1 MPQPLVSLIIPV
13 HNGSKHILNLA
24 NNINS
29 FTYKNIEVLIGDDA
43 STDDTVEKIQEYQN
57 LFPNLCIVQ
66 SVTNIGPG
74 AMRNLL
80 ISKANGLYIAIQDCD
95 DLSNSRRI
103 EVLVNFLETNAA
115 YDFVGSN
122 CSLNWNGRRWD
133 SITCPTLPTL
143 RNWLLQN
150 SVVHASIIF
159 RKDVFLKCKYS
170 ESLRI
175 GEDYYF
181 LTSAYLKDFK
191 FYNIHEDL
199 YTYNISKTDIKSRSS
214 KYFLD
219 ILKAKAA
226 ISSLFT
232 GPLSFAFLVINILKL
247 IIGSMRSL
255 FYILSHQNNS

>member
-29 FTYKNIEVLIGDDA
+29 FTYRNIEVLIGDDA

-66 SVTNIGPG
+66 SMTNIGPG
-74 AMRNLL
+74 AMRNSL

-95 DLSNSRRI
+95 DLSNSKRI
-103 EVLVNFLETNAA
+103 ETLVNFLETNST

-122 CSLNWNGRRWD
+122 CSLIWNGERWGT
-133 SITCPTLPTL
+133 IICPTLPTMK
-143 RNWLLQN
+143 NWLLQN
-150 SVVHASIIF
+150 SVVHASMVF

-175 GEDYYF
+175 GEDYFF
-181 LTSAYLKDFK
+181 LTSAYLQNFK
-191 FYNIHEDL
+191 FYNIQDELYQYYVDVNDL
-199 YTYNISKTDIKSRSS
+199 QLRSLNRF
-214 KYFLD
+214 KD
-219 ILKAKAA
+219 ILMAKK
-226 ISSLFT
+226 
-232 GPLSFAFLVINILKL
+232 VIAKL
-247 IIGSMRSL
+247 YPKHFSIL
-255 FYILSHQNNS
+255 FYLIGVGRTSLAALRGLMRNIIC